1 MKVLLSEKFLIN
13 LLFSEKKI
21 KSELESI
28 LENLIKKNIK
38 LYISIESIRNT
49 ILTIPFEN
57 SDRIVQN
64 LEVICETILTLNLE
78 IFKLSLNYSN
88 LKVEYPMERATAGI
102 FGLDKILDGEGNL
115 ISIIG
120 FRTESNHN

>member
-88 LKVEYPMERATAGI
+88 LKVEYPMERATAGF

>member
-88 LKVEYPMERATAGI
+88 LEVEYPMERATAGF

>member
-1 MKVLLSEKFLIN
+1 MKVILSEKFLIN

-88 LKVEYPMERATAGI
+88 LKVEYPMERATAGF